1 MASIIQINTES
12 RGNYLPLGKRTD
24 IIGRSETVS
33 MQVLDEQVSRK
44 HLKIRFDES
53 TGRHLAS
60 DMNSHNG
67 VFVNDCKIEDEVEL
81 KEGDVIR
88 IGSAELFYMEKDFDD
103 AQSAL
108 HHYKKVGE
116 RVKPTMMK

>member
-1 MASIIQINTES
+1 MASIIQSDTNTH
-12 RGNYLPLGKRTD
+12 GHYLPLGKRTS
-24 IIGRSETVS
+24 IIGRSEALPL
-33 MQVLDEQVSRK
+33 QILDNQVSRK
-44 HLKIRFDES
+44 HLKIHYDES

-60 DMNSHNG
+60 DMHSHNG
-67 VFVNDCKIEDEVEL
+67 VFVNGRKIEEQVEL

-88 IGSAELFYMEKDFDD
+88 IGSAGLLYTEKDFDD

-116 RVKPTMMK
+116 RAKPTIME